1 MPTYYSIDETLA
13 RRAKEM
19 NSFWNYEPGSATA
32 SYRQEVDKAAAIA
45 EAQKARVDPMYHE
58 KIDRLLDTYAR
69 KLAENLNHGY
79 AINARCPSVLIA
91 GPANFPVRKKE
102 KQNRASDANMK
113 EWQEI
118 QGILN
123 RIRSVG
129 TAGISSDDENA
140 LQKLREKPARHER
153 EQEEMKAVN
162 AYYRKHG
169 TLDGCPL
176 LSAEGAEKIKAVMVR
191 DWRANP
197 MPYNSCRLSNNNQT
211 IRDVKARIAE
221 LEAKQ
226 SSPAPEGWSFEGGRV
241 VMNQE
246 ENRVQILF
254 DGKPDADIR
263 SALKHAGFRWAP
275 SQGAWQRMLNQNGIH
290 AARSVTEQWMTPS
303 AQPEPTIESQ
313 TEEESCSEEPAP
325 FSYPQQS
332 M

>member
-1 MPTYYSIDETLA
+1 MPTYYHIDEPTARLA
-13 RRAKEM
+13 KQM
-19 NSFWNYEPGSATA
+19 NSFYEYKPGSATA
-32 SYRQEVDKAAAIA
+32 AYRQEVDKAAAIA

-69 KLAENLNHGY
+69 KLAENLNRGY
-79 AINARCPSVLIA
+79 AIAARCPSVLIA

-102 KQNRASDANMK
+102 KQNQANDANMR

-118 QGILN
+118 QGILS
-123 RIRSVG
+123 RIRGVG
-129 TAGISSDDENA
+129 TAGISSDDESA
-140 LQKLREKPARHER
+140 LPKLREKLAQHER

-176 LSAEGAEKIKAVMVR
+176 LPAEGVEKIKAAMAR
-191 DWRANP
+191 DWRTNP
-197 MPYNSCRLSNNNQT
+197 KPYNSYLLSNNNQT
-211 IRDVKARIAE
+211 IRSIKARIAE

-263 SALKHAGFRWAP
+263 SELKHAGFRWAP
-275 SQGAWQRMLNQNGIH
+275 SQGAWQRMLNQNGIY
-290 AARSVTEQWMTPS
+290 AAKSVTEKWITP
-303 AQPEPTIESQ
+303 AVQPEPTIESQ
-313 TEEESCSEEPAP
+313 TEEEPCSEEPAP

>member
-1 MPTYYSIDETLA
+1 MPTYYPIDETAA

-19 NSFWNYEPGSATA
+19 SSFYDYKPGSATA

-69 KLAENLNHGY
+69 RLAENLNQSY
-79 AINARCPSVLIA
+79 AIAIRCPSVLVA

-102 KQNRASDANMK
+102 KQNRADDANMR

-118 QGILN
+118 QGILH
-123 RIRSVG
+123 RIRGVG

-140 LQKLREKPARHER
+140 LQKLREKLARHEQ
-153 EQEEMKAVN
+153 EQEEMKSIN

-176 LSAEGAEKIKAVMVR
+176 LSAEETEKIKAAMAR
-191 DWRANP
+191 DRRTNP
-197 MPYNSCRLSNNNQT
+197 KPYNSCLLSNNNQI

-226 SSPAPEGWSFEGGRV
+226 SSPVPEGWSLRNTNPRV
-241 VMNQE
+241 SYSSRKPAKRLRDESE
-246 ENRVQILF
+246 EISHIAQF
-254 DGKPDADIR
+254 
-263 SALKHAGFRWAP
+263 SAERETERCEEFLSR
-275 SQGAWQRMLNQNGIH
+275 QRMLNQNGIY
-290 AARSVTEQWMTPS
+290 AAKIVTKQWMTPS
-303 AQPEPTIESQ
+303 AQPEAEIESQ
-313 TEEESCSEEPAP
+313 TEEEPCSAP
-325 FSYPQQS
+325 FLYPQQS

>member
-1 MPTYYSIDETLA
+1 MPTYYPIDETTA

-19 NSFWNYEPGSATA
+19 SSFYDYKPGSATA
-32 SYRQEVDKAAAIA
+32 AYRQEVDKAAAIA
-45 EAQKARVDPMYHE
+45 EAQKVRVDPMYHE

-69 KLAENLNHGY
+69 KLAKNLNHGY
-79 AINARCPSVLIA
+79 AIAARCPSVLIA

-102 KQNRASDANMK
+102 KQNRAADANMK

-118 QGILN
+118 QGILA
-123 RIRSVG
+123 RIRGVG

-140 LQKLREKPARHER
+140 LQKLREKLARHER
-153 EQEEMKAVN
+153 EQEMMKSIN

-176 LSAEGAEKIKAVMVR
+176 LSAEETEKIKAVMAR

-197 MPYNSCRLSNNNQT
+197 KPYESYLLSNNNQT
-211 IRDVKARIAE
+211 IRSVKARIAE

-226 SSPAPEGWSFEGGRV
+226 SSPVPEGWSFDGGRV

-246 ENRVQILF
+246 ENRIQILF

-263 SALKHAGFRWAP
+263 SELKHAGFRWAP
-275 SQGAWQRMLNQNGIH
+275 SQGAWQRMLNQNGIY
-290 AARSVTEQWMTPS
+290 AAKSVTEQWMTPS
-303 AQPEPTIESQ
+303 AQPEAEIESQ
-313 TEEESCSEEPAP
+313 TEEEPCSEEPAP
-325 FSYPQQS
+325 FSYSQQS

>member
-1 MPTYYSIDETLA
+1 MPTYYHIDETAA

-19 NSFWNYEPGSATA
+19 NSQFGYKPGSATA

-45 EAQKARVDPMYHE
+45 EFQKARVDPMYHE

-69 KLAENLNHGY
+69 RLAENLNQSY
-79 AINARCPSVLIA
+79 AIAIRCPSILVA

-102 KQNRASDANMK
+102 KQNRADDVNLK
-113 EWQEI
+113 EWRDI
-118 QGILN
+118 QGILA
-123 RIRSVG
+123 RIRG
-129 TAGISSDDENA
+129 TGMAGISSNDENA
-140 LQKLREKPARHER
+140 LQKLREMLARHER
-153 EQEEMKAVN
+153 EQEEMKAIN

-176 LSAEGAEKIKAVMVR
+176 LSAEEVERIKAAMAR

-197 MPYNSCRLSNNNQT
+197 KPYNSYFLDNNNQS
-211 IRDVKARIAE
+211 IRKTKARIAE

-226 SSPAPEGWSFEGGRV
+226 SNPAPAGWSFEGGRV

-263 SALKHAGFRWAP
+263 SELKHAGFRWAP
-275 SQGAWQRMLNQNGIH
+275 SQGAWQRMLNQNGIY
-290 AARSVTEQWMTPS
+290 AAKGVTEKWMTPA
-303 AQPEPTIESQ
+303 AQPAPTIESQ
-313 TEEESCSEEPAP
+313 TEEEPCSEELAP